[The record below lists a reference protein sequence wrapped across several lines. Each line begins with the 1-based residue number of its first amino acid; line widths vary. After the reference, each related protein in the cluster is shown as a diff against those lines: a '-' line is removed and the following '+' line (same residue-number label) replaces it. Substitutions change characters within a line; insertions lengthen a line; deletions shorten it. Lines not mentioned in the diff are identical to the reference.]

1 MITRRTASYV
11 AGGTLLLA
19 YLAAANSS
27 PTDAPE
33 PPRDPVARASAVQ
46 PNAIAAEVGADA
58 IKLRELL
65 ASAPAPDMHARN
77 PFGFGAAPASRDAA
91 PAAVAHAR
99 AAVADPVPEAPPDP
113 PLALIGVAEDT
124 ANGRTERTAIIT
136 LSGSPDG
143 PYIVVPGDAVAGR
156 YRVTAVGPDAVELK
170 DLLTGGFRRLAMR

>member
-1 MITRRTASYV
+1 MITRRTALYV

-33 PPRDPVARASAVQ
+33 PPRDPVASAPQ
-46 PNAIAAEVGADA
+46 PDAIAAEVRAEA

-77 PFGFGAAPASRDAA
+77 PFGFAVAPPAREAAPSPASRARTAGVEPA
-91 PAAVAHAR
+91 PEV
-99 AAVADPVPEAPPDP
+99 PPDP

-124 ANGRTERTAIIT
+124 ANGKTERTAIIT
-136 LSGSPDG
+136 VSGSQDG
-143 PYIVVPGDAVAGR
+143 LYVVTTGDAVAGR
-156 YRVTAVGPDAVELK
+156 YRVTAVRPDAVELK
-170 DLLTGGFRRLAMR
+170 DLLTGGFRQLAMR